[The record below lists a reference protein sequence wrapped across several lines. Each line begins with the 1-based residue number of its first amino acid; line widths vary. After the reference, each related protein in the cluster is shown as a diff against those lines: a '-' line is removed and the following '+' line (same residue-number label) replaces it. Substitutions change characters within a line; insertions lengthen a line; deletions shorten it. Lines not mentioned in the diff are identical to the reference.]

1 MHKLVV
7 ITTLHLVK
15 FKCSVYLP
23 LALEVSMS
31 SNQSFLLGYYLLN
44 YFYRPEIFWVT
55 DVEVRPATNNSNS
68 RTLQL
73 NKETANRYSFS
84 TIQQQPYNS

>member
-1 MHKLVV
+1 MVV
-7 ITTLHLVK
+7 ITTLRLIK

-23 LALEVSMS
+23 LVLEVSMS
-31 SNQSFLLGYYLLN
+31 SNQSFLLDYYLLN
-44 YFYRPEIFWVT
+44 YFCRPEIFRAT
-55 DVEVRPATNNSNS
+55 DVEVRLATTNSNS

-84 TIQQQPYNS
+84 IIQQQPYDS